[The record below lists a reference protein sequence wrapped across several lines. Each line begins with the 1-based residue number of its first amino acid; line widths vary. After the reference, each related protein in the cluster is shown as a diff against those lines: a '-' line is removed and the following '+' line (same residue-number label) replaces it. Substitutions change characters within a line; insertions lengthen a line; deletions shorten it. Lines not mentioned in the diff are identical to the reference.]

1 MLFISLWCSHWTRP
15 AGLANQRRSVRRL
28 EEEEIEEEEEDEAEE
43 EEEEASAGK
52 RIKAGEGESE
62 VFSGEKDNIHPFIP
76 LLLLP
81 SSAVPLPTSST

>member
-1 MLFISLWCSHWTRP
+1 MLPLDPTSR
-15 AGLANQRRSVRRL
+15 AGESKHSVRRL
-28 EEEEIEEEEEDEAEE
+28 EEEEVKEKE

-62 VFSGEKDNIHPFIP
+62 AFSGEKYNIHPFIP

-81 SSAVPLPTSST
+81 SSAVPLPPASTSESSVVRRIFT